1 MVFPTAGWGKGKAAT
16 KFWRFEMI
24 HVYKVNGGGAP
35 SASRLIGRAGRSR
48 QGLKWTAFWACAL
61 LLSGGLGNAQEIPWH
76 LGRVDGAQAAPSA
89 INTAG
94 NPPGPH
100 SMVVAVI
107 DSGVIA
113 NHPSLK
119 GQLLPGY
126 DMVSA
131 PNNLRHSRSSNAS
144 PDERDARCG
153 DRLLSNSFRA
163 HGTEV
168 ASLIAGNGAEG
179 VWGVNPAAKIV
190 PVRLFG
196 ACATSRQDLLDAIAW
211 AAGFA
216 VKDVPDNPYPARI
229 INLSLSGGF
238 ATCGDDLQ
246 RLLQRVVDKN
256 IFVVAAAGNSFQ
268 KALQEPANCKGVI
281 SVGALDA
288 QNRIAAYSAL
298 DPRTVLYAPGGGPPL
313 SGSAEWSVNK
323 LKVASYESN
332 VVGQDRPS
340 SAYRGVGTSYA
351 APIVAGF
358 ISLWLSHHPEKN
370 TLDFLREIEHFSR
383 RVDPIA
389 ACTACVPRGLA
400 GAPGNK
406 GS

>member
-1 MVFPTAGWGKGKAAT
+1 MFDVCKAHGRPQPWVWRSLRHSPWGRP
-16 KFWRFEMI
+16 WL
-24 HVYKVNGGGAP
+24 P
-35 SASRLIGRAGRSR
+35 
-48 QGLKWTAFWACAL
+48 WTALGVIAL
-61 LLSGGLGNAQEIPWH
+61 GIGGLVGAQEIPWH

-94 NPPGPH
+94 NQPGPYPA
-100 SMVVAVI
+100 VVAVI
-107 DSGVIA
+107 DSGIMT
-113 NHPSLK
+113 NHPSLQ

-131 PNNLRHSRSSNAS
+131 RHPVRQAQAGHAS
-144 PDERDARCG
+144 PDDREARCG
-153 DRLLSNSFRA
+153 DRVVPSTFRT

-168 ASLIAGNGAEG
+168 ASLIAGNGSDG
-179 VWGVNPAAKIV
+179 VWGVNPAAKVV
-190 PVRLFG
+190 PIRLFG
-196 ACATSRQDLLDAIAW
+196 ACATARQDLLDAIAW
-211 AAGFA
+211 AAGLP
-216 VKDVPDNPYPARI
+216 VKGVPDNLHPARV

-246 RLLQRVVDKN
+246 RLIQRVVEKN
-256 IFVVAAAGNSFQ
+256 IFVVAAAGNHFL
-268 KALQEPANCKGVI
+268 KPLQEPANCKGVV

-298 DPRTVLYAPGGGPPL
+298 DPRTVVYAPGGGPEL
-313 SGSAEWSVNK
+313 GGAAEWSVNK

-332 VVGQDRPS
+332 VIGQDRPS

-370 TLDFLREIEHFSR
+370 TVDFLKEIDHFSR
-383 RVDPIA
+383 KVDPIA
-389 ACTACVPRGLA
+389 TCAACVPRGLA
-400 GAPGNK
+400 SSQWINR
-406 GS
+406 S

>member
-1 MVFPTAGWGKGKAAT
+1 MFDVIMVFG
-16 KFWRFEMI
+16 
-24 HVYKVNGGGAP
+24 
-35 SASRLIGRAGRSR
+35 RLWSAGRSAR
-48 QGLKWTAFWACAL
+48 GQTRWFGGGVKWHAGVVCAL
-61 LLSGGLGNAQEIPWH
+61 LWCSGVGQAQEIPWH

-94 NPPGPH
+94 NQPGPY

-107 DSGVIA
+107 DSGVMA
-113 NHPSLK
+113 SHPSLQ

-131 PNNLRHSRSSNAS
+131 RNNLRQGRSSNTD
-144 PDERDARCG
+144 PEERDARCG
-153 DRLLSNSFRA
+153 DRVLSHAFRT

-168 ASLIAGNGAEG
+168 ASLIAGNGVDG

-190 PVRLFG
+190 PVRLLG
-196 ACATSRQDLLDAIAW
+196 PCATSRQDLLDAIAW
-211 AAGFA
+211 AAGLP
-216 VKDVPDNPYPARI
+216 VKDVPDNLHPARV

-246 RLLQRVVDKN
+246 RLIHRVVAKN
-256 IFVVAAAGNSFQ
+256 IFVVAAAGNHFQ
-268 KALQEPANCKGVI
+268 KPLQEPANCNGVV

-288 QNRIAAYSAL
+288 QNQIAPYSAL
-298 DPRTVLYAPGGGPPL
+298 DPRTVVYAPGGGPAL
-313 SGSAEWSVNK
+313 SGPSEWSVNK
-323 LKVASYESN
+323 LKVASYQPN
-332 VVGQDRPS
+332 FIGQDRPS

-370 TLDFLREIEHFSR
+370 TSDFLNEIEHFSR

-389 ACTACVPRGLA
+389 ACATCVPRGLA
-400 GAPGNK
+400 GSPGIK

>member
-1 MVFPTAGWGKGKAAT
+1 MCRVGKVKRGPGSSPCRPRGWAWQTLKGVAFVAG
-16 KFWRFEMI
+16 
-24 HVYKVNGGGAP
+24 
-35 SASRLIGRAGRSR
+35 
-48 QGLKWTAFWACAL
+48 AL
-61 LLSGGLGNAQEIPWH
+61 FLGSGVSQAHEIPWH

-94 NPPGPH
+94 NLPGPNA
-100 SMVVAVI
+100 MVVAVI

-113 NHPSLK
+113 SHPSLQ

-131 PNNLRHSRSSNAS
+131 RLNLRQSRSSNVS

-153 DRLLSNSFRA
+153 ERVISNTFRT

-168 ASLIAGNGAEG
+168 ASLIAGNGTDG
-179 VWGVNPAAKIV
+179 VWGVNPTAKIV

-211 AAGFA
+211 AAGFP
-216 VKDVPDNPYPARI
+216 VKDVPDNPNPARV

-238 ATCGDDLQ
+238 ATCGEDLQ
-246 RLLQRVVDKN
+246 RLIQRVVEKN
-256 IFVVAAAGNSFQ
+256 IFVVAAAGNNFQ
-268 KALQEPANCKGVI
+268 KSLQEPANCKGVV

-288 QNRIAAYSAL
+288 QNRIAPYSAL
-298 DPRTVLYAPGGGPPL
+298 DPRTVVYAPGGGPAL
-313 SGSAEWSVNK
+313 SGPAEWSVNK
-323 LKVASYESN
+323 LKVASYEPN
-332 VVGQDRPS
+332 FIGQDRPS
-340 SAYRGVGTSYA
+340 SEYRGVGTSYA

-370 TLDFLREIEHFSR
+370 TGDFLRELDQLSR
-383 RVDPIA
+383 RVEPVA
-389 ACTACVPRGLA
+389 ACPACAPRGVA
-400 GAPGNK
+400 FASGAKASG
-406 GS
+406 G